1 MSDAPLCPNFD
12 TCDGVHGVG
21 LTLGHLDEVFRF
33 CSGDYARCPVFA
45 EQGAGGRGGASAE
58 GDAGRAVGGTV
69 ACTVE
74 GRALGGGCGHEHGHE
89 YGRERLHEQGREHGL
104 FEGTTPD
111 GAEGDGR
118 RHPGLRLRAS

>member
-21 LTLGHLDEVFRF
+21 LTLGQLDEVFRY

-45 EQGAGGRGGASAE
+45 RPGVGGRG
-58 GDAGRAVGGTV
+58 DAAADGLVE
-69 ACTVE
+69 CTLE
-74 GRALGGGCGHEHGHE
+74 GRAPGLGSEAGREAGLEAGLELGPEGLVERGGGGG
-89 YGRERLHEQGREHGL
+89 GG
-104 FEGTTPD
+104 GTAPD

-118 RHPGLRLRAS
+118 RDPGLRLRAS

>member
-45 EQGAGGRGGASAE
+45 EQGAGGRGGAAAE
-58 GDAGRAVGGTV
+58 GDAGSAVGGTV

-74 GRALGGGCGHEHGHE
+74 GRALGGGRGHEH
-89 YGRERLHEQGREHGL
+89 GREHGL